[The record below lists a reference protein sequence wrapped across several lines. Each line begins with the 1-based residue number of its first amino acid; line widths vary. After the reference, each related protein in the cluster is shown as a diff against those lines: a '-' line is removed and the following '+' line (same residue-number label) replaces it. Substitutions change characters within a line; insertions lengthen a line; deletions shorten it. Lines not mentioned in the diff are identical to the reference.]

1 MKHIVTDMGGVIIE
15 LYWEFY
21 AAKMLEKEYSIE
33 ELQKL
38 WVTSNATKQ
47 FETGKISFD
56 EFADAIIK
64 EFKVSLSS
72 EEIKKNFCAITGPPK
87 PKFFELFAE
96 LKKHFTLS
104 VLSNTNQPH
113 IDFLKKKYDLFRL
126 FDNLFFSYEIG
137 MMKPFPEIFE
147 YVIKKLNT
155 KPKDILFFDDSSINT
170 QAANMLGI
178 NAFVVTSPQQIYDIA
193 VEYIKS

>member
-21 AAKMLEKEYSIE
+21 AAKMLEKEYTIE

-38 WVTSNATKQ
+38 WVTSEATKK

-56 EFADAIIK
+56 EFANAVIR
-64 EFKVSLSS
+64 EFKVSLSP

-87 PKFFELFAE
+87 PKFMELFTE
-96 LKKHFTLS
+96 LKKNFTLS

-113 IDFLKKKYDLFRL
+113 IDFLRQKYDLFNI
-126 FDNLFFSYEIG
+126 FDNLFLSYEIG

-155 KPKDILFFDDSSINT
+155 KPQNILFFDDSSINT
-170 QAANMLGI
+170 EAAKKLGI

-193 VEYIKS
+193 INF